1 VLLSRALAS
10 LICLSLPVT
19 LVASMERVFAGKA
32 ATWAGLAVFTLA
44 LLGVCWSPGMRATAG
59 AYDIAALLAVP
70 FILYAASFG
79 TAGRVFGVLAA
90 GSVFLFAYWAFISQD
105 RSALIIVTARLVEGI
120 AFYWLAAYCFSRA
133 SLVVVE
139 RIVLAVAASLA
150 VAAVALPRLTGQL
163 GHYGVVSL
171 PFDDG
176 PVHAGVVFVMLS
188 LWCLLFVDTTASSRL
203 RLAWGALYGIF
214 VALTLWSL
222 SRVSIVAVGA
232 TLLYLLWRRD
242 WRTFLVAVVAAAIL
256 FGILLLAWPQTDT
269 VGERLEV
276 GEDAVVRWF
285 KWIPYFEATI
295 ASVPQFLFGSGPGS
309 INALYPRGVEAFF
322 AADTQYL
329 RSLVEFGLVGS
340 LFVHGTFLLQLVDRG
355 WQRRPFALFI
365 TFLAVCGAFFVTHE
379 VLMLG
384 KPMTMIYLVAGSL
397 IGLASRSPAPAPAA
411 TQPAQPEQAN

>member
-1 VLLSRALAS
+1 MT
-10 LICLSLPVT
+10 LIARL
-19 LVASMERVFAGKA
+19 ERVFAGKA
-32 ATWAGLAVFTLA
+32 VAWAGLVVFTLA
-44 LLGVCWSPGMRATAG
+44 LLGVCWSPGVRATAG
-59 AYDIAALLAVP
+59 AYDIAALLALP

-79 TAGRVFGVLAA
+79 TAGRIFGVLAT

-105 RSALIIVTARLVEGI
+105 RPAFVVVAARLVEGI

-139 RIVLAVAASLA
+139 RIVLALAASLA

-171 PFDDG
+171 PFDAG

-188 LWCLLFVDTTASSRL
+188 LWCLLFVDTATSSRL
-203 RLAWGALYGIF
+203 RLVWGALYGIF

-222 SRVSIVAVGA
+222 SRVSIVAVGV
-232 TLLYLLWRRD
+232 TLLYILWRRD
-242 WRTFLVAVVAAAIL
+242 WRTLLVAVAAAAIL
-256 FGILLLAWPQTDT
+256 FGILLLAWPLTDT
-269 VGERLEV
+269 VGQRIDV
-276 GEDAVVRWF
+276 GEDAVVRWL
-285 KWIPYFEATI
+285 KWIPYFEAAIT
-295 ASVPQFLFGSGPGS
+295 SVPQFVFGSGPGS
-309 INALYPRGVEAFF
+309 LNALYPPGVEAFF

-340 LFVHGTFLLQLVDRG
+340 LLLHGIFLLQFVDRG
-355 WQRRPFALFI
+355 WQRRPFGLYI
-365 TFLAVCGAFFVTHE
+365 TFLAACGAFFVTHE

-397 IGLASRSPAPAPAA
+397 IGLASRLQAPVA
-411 TQPAQPEQAN
+411 TQPGRPGQAN